1 VPFVPRAL
9 ALLSIVAFATAAFMP
24 CPPLERAAHERP
36 AARETAPAPEL
47 AHPEGCEHAGSRLAL
62 VASCPCGCD
71 QRAPVAGASA
81 RLGAALPSLAPA
93 LPAPRGED
101 RVVAPA
107 ARFASAFVAAIDH
120 VPLPA

>member
-9 ALLSIVAFATAAFMP
+9 ALLLIAVFAAAAFTP
-24 CPPLERAAHERP
+24 CLP
-36 AARETAPAPEL
+36 AEPDTQGQTSVHQVTPAPEL
-47 AHPEGCEHAGSRLAL
+47 AHPEGCEHAGSGLAL

-93 LPAPRGED
+93 LPAPRGEG
-101 RVVAPA
+101 RVVAPV
-107 ARFASAFVAAIDH
+107 ARFTSLFVAAIDH